1 MRVLHLGKYYAPER
15 GGIERYTQ
23 DLAEWFA
30 AGGDA
35 VSVLVHQPPGR
46 WRGARDTINGVELRR
61 AGNIGELVYAPLSPG
76 FPFALARALREF
88 RPDVLHLHLPNPSC
102 FAALA
107 SPAARRLPWVV
118 HWHADVSPDSHDW
131 RLRMAYRL
139 YRPFERA
146 VLKRA
151 ARIVATSQPYLDA
164 SLALASWRAKV
175 AVVPLGTGD
184 RAETPPMPSLWPQ
197 PSGLRLLAVGRLSHY
212 KGFETLI
219 EALAQVPDATL
230 LLVGSGECGV
240 QLRAQAQARGL
251 SDRIAFAG
259 ALDDASL
266 AAAYAGADVFVLPSL
281 DRSEA
286 FGLVLLEAM
295 QSGLPV
301 VASAIEGSGVGSVV
315 VDGGTGL
322 LVRPADADALAR
334 ALARMRDAQA
344 RSELGSAGRARWRA
358 QFTLARSA
366 AAVRA
371 IYRTL
376 ET

>member
-1 MRVLHLGKYYAPER
+1 
-15 GGIERYTQ
+15 
-23 DLAEWFA
+23 
-30 AGGDA
+30 
-35 VSVLVHQPPGR
+35 
-46 WRGARDTINGVELRR
+46 
-61 AGNIGELVYAPLSPG
+61 
-76 FPFALARALREF
+76 
-88 RPDVLHLHLPNPSC
+88 
-102 FAALA
+102 
-107 SPAARRLPWVV
+107 
-118 HWHADVSPDSHDW
+118 
-131 RLRMAYRL
+131 MAYRL

-164 SLALASWRAKV
+164 SLALAPWRAKV

-334 ALARMRDAQA
+334 ALVQMRDAQA

-371 IYRTL
+371 IYLTL